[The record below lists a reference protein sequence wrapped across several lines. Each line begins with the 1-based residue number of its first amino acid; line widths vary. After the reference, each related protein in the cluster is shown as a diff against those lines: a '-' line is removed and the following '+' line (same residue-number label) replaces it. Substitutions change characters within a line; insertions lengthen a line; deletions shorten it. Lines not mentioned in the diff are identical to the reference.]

1 MISAM
6 ILAVALGQAAEEETT
21 TRSRL
26 FSREV
31 TRKCEDGCCVRTKVA
46 KIGKNIKITRTRTRK
61 ICK

>member
-1 MISAM
+1 MLSAM

-21 TRSRL
+21 MRSRF
-26 FSREV
+26 FSREI
-31 TRKCEDGCCVRTKVA
+31 TRECVDGCCVRTKVT